1 MILAETALN
10 CLFIIIAALA
20 IGMVIANAYLAIAD
34 AWRHNDDMIVSKS
47 RGPPTRRSK
56 RKPAG

>member
-1 MILAETALN
+1 LN